1 MYKIFWL
8 FCFSNLK
15 AVQSEPDYTAYQ
27 QYGGRAAVDKIL
39 ESKKLP
45 PITLWK
51 MKGAL
56 ADSYKTKTNSMMF
69 RNLHNAGD
77 QLLKDLTQTLLD
89 GFVHSIVY
97 QTLQVKMI

>member
-1 MYKIFWL
+1 MGK
-8 FCFSNLK
+8 
-15 AVQSEPDYTAYQ
+15 
-27 QYGGRAAVDKIL
+27 RAAVDKIL
-39 ESKKLP
+39 ESKKLS

-77 QLLKDLTQTLLD
+77 QLSVKDLTQTLLD
-89 GFVHSIVY
+89 GFIHSIVY
-97 QTLQVKMI
+97 HDFTSKND